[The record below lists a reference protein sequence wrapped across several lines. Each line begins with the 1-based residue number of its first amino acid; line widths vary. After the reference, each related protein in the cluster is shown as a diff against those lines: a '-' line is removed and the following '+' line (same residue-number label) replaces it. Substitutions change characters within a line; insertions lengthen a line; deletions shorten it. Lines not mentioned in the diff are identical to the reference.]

1 MKRVVISTVISAL
14 LFTGIA
20 IADNNV
26 EKINNS
32 QADIALKWVNLI
44 DEEAYDKSW
53 DEAAAFFKQA
63 VVKDLW
69 VETVEK
75 VRVPFGKVLK
85 RDLIDSQYLTSLPG
99 VPDGEYMVMQFAA
112 EFEKKEKAIETIT
125 VMLDEDGEWRVAG
138 YYIK

>member
-138 YYIK
+138 YYIN

>member
-14 LFTGIA
+14 LFIGIA

-75 VRVPFGKVLK
+75 VRVPFGKVIK

-138 YYIK
+138 YYIN

>member
-14 LFTGIA
+14 LFIGIA

-75 VRVPFGKVLK
+75 VRVPFGKVIK

-99 VPDGEYMVMQFAA
+99 VPDGEYVVMQFAA

-138 YYIK
+138 YYIN